1 MRSAINATEGTMGFS
16 KRPFLVPEC
25 SVMSVIA
32 YEGAGS
38 EGVRGHWVTIRETFS
53 TREHATWQNGD
64 SSHVSGLALS
74 QAC

>member
-38 EGVRGHWVTIRETFS
+38 EGVIGH
-53 TREHATWQNGD
+53 
-64 SSHVSGLALS
+64 
-74 QAC
+74 

>member
-1 MRSAINATEGTMGFS
+1 MSERLVPRLIWAWSWSFKISMRSAINATEGTMGFS

-38 EGVRGHWVTIRETFS
+38 EGVIGH
-53 TREHATWQNGD
+53 
-64 SSHVSGLALS
+64 
-74 QAC
+74 